1 MATGEYLLE
10 GARYA
15 LKQCGLLLRSAVS
28 LYNQKDY
35 ANAIVLAT
43 FAREEFGRS
52 RILRGL
58 RKQVVEQGKRVSV
71 KDIRKA
77 CKDHLAKQESAQ
89 PSVVQRTLGTNIL
102 AKLLKKLHH
111 VSPQSEEWQEA
122 HQQLDELAE
131 HKKGRTP
138 QARHDERLKA
148 LYVEPDDA
156 GTGWGKPWEIDQET
170 ARICLEEAVNDYAQ
184 ERDRFV
190 RGIFE
195 KTDPE
200 LFAALQKW
208 LEQPDLPEP
217 QRPLTDP

>member
-35 ANAIVLAT
+35 ANAIVSAT

-71 KDIRKA
+71 KDIRKE

-111 VSPQSEEWQEA
+111 VSPQS
-122 HQQLDELAE
+122 
-131 HKKGRTP
+131 G
-138 QARHDERLKA
+138 
-148 LYVEPDDA
+148 DDA
-156 GTGWGKPWEIDQET
+156 GLSSGWQRRFEA
-170 ARICLEEAVNDYAQ
+170 ARIFVNGDKYFGAY
-184 ERDRFV
+184 
-190 RGIFE
+190 
-195 KTDPE
+195 
-200 LFAALQKW
+200 LQIN
-208 LEQPDLPEP
+208 
-217 QRPLTDP
+217 R